1 MAYSVLPLAR
11 ILDDETITKE
21 EMIKIIEEEKS
32 GLVKDLVVIVRK
44 VDHGGKKIN
53 LDKRIAGPSPYGN
66 TRKYTQKLIEFTL
79 KQENLD
85 PNQYEIFLLNCI
97 GASQLDEILACNS
110 IGKSYGS
117 AIYLALLSALHQKS
131 IAKSVASTGVI
142 NTSQKNKKGK
152 INDQEVDLPQGTNL
166 PIAGLKGKSSAAVEK
181 GINRLVLS
189 AYNSSPNFLSQN
201 MAGE

>member
-1 MAYSVLPLAR
+1 LAYSVLPPGH
-11 ILDDETITKE
+11 LDDETITKE
-21 EMIKIIEEEKS
+21 ELIKIIEEEKS

-44 VDHGGKKIN
+44 VDHGGKIN
-53 LDKRIAGPSPYGN
+53 LDKGIAGPSPYGN

-97 GASQLDEILACNS
+97 GVNQLDEKLAYNS
-110 IGKSYGS
+110 IGKSFGS
-117 AIYLALLSALHQKS
+117 AIYLALLSALHQKP

-142 NTSQKNKKGK
+142 NTSQKKKKGK